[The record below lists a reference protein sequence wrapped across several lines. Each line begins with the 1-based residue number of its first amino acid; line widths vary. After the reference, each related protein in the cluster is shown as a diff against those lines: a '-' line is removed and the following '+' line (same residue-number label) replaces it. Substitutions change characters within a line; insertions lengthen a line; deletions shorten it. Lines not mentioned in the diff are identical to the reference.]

1 MLLLLILIIKWLSI
15 RVLKSI
21 LHLNIRTVIL
31 IIVGIVIVGIAIID
45 IVIIVIVGNIAIVI
59 VNNPILELL
68 RLLEARLEALSLLG
82 LETLSRE

>member
-21 LHLNIRTVIL
+21 LHLNICTVIRS
-31 IIVGIVIVGIAIID
+31 IVIVGIAIID

>member
-1 MLLLLILIIKWLSI
+1 LLLLLILIIKWLSI

-21 LHLNIRTVIL
+21 LHLNICTVIRS
-31 IIVGIVIVGIAIID
+31 IVIVGIAIID